1 MGYPAASC
9 LSRSGGSG
17 GHSILL
23 SKALASQPVV
33 SADKSM
39 DPGALVHSVGLS
51 PEVELCRG
59 VRTGGIQGPT
69 LWGGTS
75 CSLSEPQFPTLWNV
89 HYSKQAAKAQ
99 ARSRVGAGYRTQHL
113 DGEGGVL
120 ALVGGSPSSSIFA
133 LLKIRRR
140 MVTLA

>member
-1 MGYPAASC
+1 MPWADKHHGYPAASC

-99 ARSRVGAGYRTQHL
+99 ARSRAGAGYQDTAS
-113 DGEGGVL
+113 GWG
-120 ALVGGSPSSSIFA
+120 
-133 LLKIRRR
+133 RRR
-140 MVTLA
+140 TGPRRGQPFL